1 MSNDLLAT
9 IIIIAIPVAALLL
22 VAGVLAWGYDAFVRN
37 PVIAILGY
45 AATAGATANL
55 FLQRTCHDG
64 ANRPIISMW
73 VGDHACHRT
82 GLLSAEIVLLLV
94 VGTSVLVRLGEVK
107 IRR

>member
-37 PVIAILGY
+37 PVIAILGI
-45 AATAGATANL
+45 AATAAATANL
-55 FLQRTCHDG
+55 FFERSCHDG
-64 ANRPIISMW
+64 VNRPIVSMF

-82 GLLSAEIVLLLV
+82 GLLSLEVVLLLV
-94 VGTSVLVRLGEVK
+94 VGTSVLVRLGEVRV
-107 IRR
+107 RR